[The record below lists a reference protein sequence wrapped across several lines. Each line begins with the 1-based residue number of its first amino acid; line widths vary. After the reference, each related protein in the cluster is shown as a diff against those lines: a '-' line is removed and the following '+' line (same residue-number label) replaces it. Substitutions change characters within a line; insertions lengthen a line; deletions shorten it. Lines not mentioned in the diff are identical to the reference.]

1 MLLMSWGGERRAKV
15 KDMRSLQME
24 ICGFEDDIERLGVRH
39 NDIISDDMLWN
50 DEVHEIMFI
59 DFESSTDIRGRALQ
73 EVSNN
78 RHNVLYLRRNDQPT
92 AAYAD
97 AGQCGYLSILLIQL
111 IPSKCKAGP

>member
-1 MLLMSWGGERRAKV
+1 MSWGGERADKV

-24 ICGFEDDIERLGVRH
+24 ICEFEDEIERLGVRH
-39 NDIISDDMLWN
+39 NDMISDNMLWN

-78 RHNVLYLRRNDQPT
+78 RKRKRIEIEEVIAQPRAKT
-92 AAYAD
+92 ELGTPRWMRGAA
-97 AGQCGYLSILLIQL
+97 AGGLDT
-111 IPSKCKAGP
+111 